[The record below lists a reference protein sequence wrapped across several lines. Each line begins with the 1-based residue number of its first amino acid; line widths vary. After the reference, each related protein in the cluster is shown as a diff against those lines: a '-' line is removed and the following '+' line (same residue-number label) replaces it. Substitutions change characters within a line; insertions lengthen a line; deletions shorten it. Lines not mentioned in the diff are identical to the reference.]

1 MNGVEVDRLMRPD
14 GTLHIDALEPFSG
27 LVAFFAT
34 IRSLMNDEALRLFY
48 EKPESQIVDGR
59 INEGYIKALC
69 GAFSLPYKV
78 LETGAQV
85 HGTYIASAVN
95 TVRKHNAETDG
106 LIVSKP
112 GGCAAVFTADC
123 QALILWEPIRRVA
136 AVVHAGWRGAIAGIA
151 GLAAAKVAEINECRP
166 SEIYAFL
173 GPAISAANFEVGP
186 DISDAAAA
194 VFPNYGVITAKGDK
208 TFFSINESNRI
219 NLLRAGVEDYNIY
232 FIKACTYR
240 DNELFYSYRR
250 EGKDA
255 GRMMAAVY
263 IP

>member
-1 MNGVEVDRLMRPD
+1 MNGVEVGKLLRPD
-14 GTLHIDALEPFSG
+14 GALYIDTLEPFSG
-27 LVAFFAT
+27 FVAFFT
-34 IRSLMNDEALRLFY
+34 TVQSLKNDNALRSFY

-59 INEGYIKALC
+59 ISEGYIKALC

-85 HGTYIASAVN
+85 HGTYIAKAVN
-95 TVRKHNAETDG
+95 AVRKHNVETDG

-123 QALILWEPIRRVA
+123 QALILWEPVRRVA

-151 GLAAAKVAEINECRP
+151 GLAVAKMAEVGECRP
-166 SEIYAFL
+166 RGIYVFL
-173 GPAISAANFEVGP
+173 GPTVSVGNFEVGP
-186 DISDAAAA
+186 DVSNAAAA
-194 VFPNYGVITAKGDK
+194 VFPDCDVVNSKGDK
-208 TFFSINESNRI
+208 TFFSITESNRI
-219 NLLRAGVEDYNIY
+219 NLLRAGVEDHNIY
-232 FIKACTYR
+232 YIKACTYR